1 MYPHNNKGYDFTMQQ
16 FIQYYGLLERLFRLK
31 FHRSIDVSYIQCYFV
46 FSINL
51 GKVLDIMQVQ
61 TLSLYSGIDRDEVK
75 KRGPSYYS
83 KYFQFTRKQLLLQ
96 FQNHG
101 KEKEES
107 LSLFI
112 AYTSSMHRFNPTFST
127 TIYRYYQKV
136 INRTCHMI
144 ITGNARHMAIPPPSF
159 CQ

>member
-31 FHRSIDVSYIQCYFV
+31 FHRGIDVSYIQCYFV

-75 KRGPSYYS
+75 KGGLHIILNIFSLQENNFCFNSKIMERRRRSHSVYSLPTRVQCIGSTLPSPLP
-83 KYFQFTRKQLLLQ
+83 FTDTIRK
-96 FQNHG
+96 
-101 KEKEES
+101 
-107 LSLFI
+107 
-112 AYTSSMHRFNPTFST
+112 
-127 TIYRYYQKV
+127 
-136 INRTCHMI
+136 
-144 ITGNARHMAIPPPSF
+144 
-159 CQ
+159 